1 MSCLWHVPYF
11 LLQELFLASY
21 SSFRKRITCFTK
33 YPPWCC
39 WYCFVHSCCALDA
52 TQLCGELTSMHRPI
66 FSTQD
71 ARSEHIYFLIL
82 YFCSSKNNSEINV
95 LYRISQVDSDH
106 QKLGIC
112 LVVERKFV
120 FPTVIN
126 LCPLL
131 LAVFWSCFHLAIT
144 FKSVVTEN
152 LFQCWKHRNNWDK
165 KTSDTVKIRTGALV
179 S

>member
-1 MSCLWHVPYF
+1 MYLTSSCKSCSW
-11 LLQELFLASY
+11 LLILLLENASLALLKI
-21 SSFRKRITCFTK
+21 R
-33 YPPWCC
+33 PGAAG
-39 WYCFVHSCCALDA
+39 FVFFQSCCGLDA
-52 TQLCGELTSMHRPI
+52 TQVCGELVSIYRHI

-71 ARSEHIYFLIL
+71 ARPERIYFLIL
-82 YFCSSKNNSEINV
+82 YFCSSKNTSEISV
-95 LYRISQVDSDH
+95 LYRTNQVDSDH

-131 LAVFWSCFHLAIT
+131 LAISCSCFHLAIT

-165 KTSDTVKIRTGALV
+165 KTSDTVKIRTGVLV